1 MMYLIATDLDRTLF
15 PNGNQEYDGSMERFR
30 EIISSEDVELAFVT
44 GRHLALI
51 REGMEEFNT
60 PSPAY
65 IIAEV
70 GTRIYDKDYK
80 EDTDWI
86 SYIEENTQN
95 WALDTFKE
103 ALSGIEGLR
112 LQEEDKQN
120 RFKLSYYVDDL
131 ENLQLASVRESI
143 QKVCE
148 HANIIYSIDEA
159 HGVGLIDILPQCVDK
174 ENALEFLRKK
184 LSLSKEQVI
193 YCGDSG
199 NDLQP
204 LTAGY
209 KAILVRNAIDE
220 VRDEVNRVATEKQI
234 TGNIYIAKG
243 SDGFNGYYVSG
254 IIEGLIH
261 FGILMQKHQY

>member
-1 MMYLIATDLDRTLF
+1 
-15 PNGNQEYDGSMERFR
+15 
-30 EIISSEDVELAFVT
+30 
-44 GRHLALI
+44 
-51 REGMEEFNT
+51 MEEFNT
-60 PSPAY
+60 PSPTY

-70 GTRIYDKDYK
+70 GTRIYDKEYK

-86 SYIEENTQN
+86 GYIENNTEKWDIN
-95 WALDTFKE
+95 SFKY

-120 RFKLSYYVDDL
+120 RFKLSYYIDDL
-131 ENLQLASVRESI
+131 DEAQNLVSGVKGKI
-143 QKVCE
+143 HNICE
-148 HANIIYSIDEA
+148 QANIIYSIDEA

-174 ENALEFLRKK
+174 QNALEFLRKK
-184 LSLSKEQVI
+184 LSLPKEHVI

-220 VRDEVNRVATEKQI
+220 VREEVSRIAEEKQI
-234 TGNIYIAKG
+234 PCNIYFAKG
-243 SDGFNGYYVSG
+243 TDEFNGYYVSG

-261 FGILMQKHQY
+261 FGIFLQN